1 MQVGPARPRYA
12 ESAGLGS
19 NLDPHIPEAERSS
32 ATRGDG
38 RVEPSDGSC
47 AVTDPT
53 TPEIL
58 AWLGALPLRE
68 QLVTLHAMVIPMPA
82 LQRSHPLK
90 KRIAAIREELR
101 PTAEELSDILTAG
114 RSQAERL
121 KEELAG

>member
-1 MQVGPARPRYA
+1 
-12 ESAGLGS
+12 
-19 NLDPHIPEAERSS
+19 
-32 ATRGDG
+32 
-38 RVEPSDGSC
+38 
-47 AVTDPT
+47 VTDPT

-68 QLVTLHAMVIPMPA
+68 QLVTLHAMVIAIPA

-90 KRIAAIREELR
+90 ARIAAIREELR